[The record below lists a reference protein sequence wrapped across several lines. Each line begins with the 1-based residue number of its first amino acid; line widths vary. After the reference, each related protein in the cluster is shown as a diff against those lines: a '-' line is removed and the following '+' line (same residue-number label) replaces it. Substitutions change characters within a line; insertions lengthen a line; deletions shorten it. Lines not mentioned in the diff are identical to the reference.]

1 MGPPWG
7 PWATKALDWLDSDLD
22 TARKSS
28 KAAGKKKLWQLPVAR
43 CQVNDVNSMAHEWH
57 MNDTWKRIKTHHF
70 LRHCESSVHCM
81 LRNAV
86 CGSPCWLQGECDT
99 YCNQCST
106 RPRSRN
112 IHFLA
117 LRWHYLREK
126 DITSNYS
133 LVGSP
138 WVNSKHP
145 TNWPRIINSIA
156 TCWTT
161 AMSFTPPEARLDARQ
176 RSIWSFPYFNI
187 QKMIYRK
194 SQSL

>member
-1 MGPPWG
+1 MGHQG
-7 PWATKALDWLDSDLD
+7 PGLIGFWLGHRPKVVES
-22 TARKSS
+22 RG
-28 KAAGKKKLWQLPVAR
+28 GKKSRGSCQLPGAR
-43 CQVNDVNSMAHEWH
+43 SMTSIPWH
-57 MNDTWKRIKTHHF
+57 MNDTWMTHENASKLTIF
-70 LRHCESSVHCM
+70 WGIANLLFTACCEM
-81 LRNAV
+81 LFVGRRAGFKVNV
-86 CGSPCWLQGECDT
+86 TPT
-99 YCNQCST
+99 VTNST